1 MSLSLN
7 ICCYFFLWFN
17 AKLDLVIHFQEKTTD
32 FYIKSRNMK
41 VLQGIK
47 GTISA
52 YRKGVGLK
60 RAKTKKEG

>member
-1 MSLSLN
+1 M
-7 ICCYFFLWFN
+7 
-17 AKLDLVIHFQEKTTD
+17 DLVIQFQEKTTD

-52 YRKGVGLK
+52 YRKGVRLK